1 MPTSSSPGAVVAV
14 DQVISSAAPRSQRVL
29 AQARFEA
36 GILLRNGEQLLV
48 SLILPAMALGAL
60 IMTSYP
66 DLAEPRIAII
76 APGVLA
82 LAVVSTAFTGQAIQ
96 TAFDRRYGV
105 LRLLA
110 TTPVGTDG
118 LLAGKALAIS
128 AVAGVQLVVLGL
140 LAAAL
145 GWRPSPVGV
154 LTAPLTAALGVWVF
168 VALALLL
175 AGAMRAEAV
184 LAVANLVWV
193 LMAGV
198 GGLLLPGDLL
208 HETVGSVV
216 RWLPSGALGDAFRDG
231 LSSAS
236 LPLIP
241 WLVLLAWGVLLSL
254 AVVRTFRWRD

>member
-1 MPTSSSPGAVVAV
+1 MTSDRATGTPTPSPRARRVA
-14 DQVISSAAPRSQRVL
+14 

-48 SLILPAMALGAL
+48 ALVLPALALVAL
-60 IMTSYP
+60 VRAPYP
-66 DLAEPRIAII
+66 ELPEPRIAFV

-105 LRLLA
+105 LRMLA

-118 LLAGKALAIS
+118 LLAGKAVAIS
-128 AVAGVQLVVLGL
+128 VIAALQLVVLGL
-140 LAAAL
+140 LACAL
-145 GWRPSPVGV
+145 GWRPDPVGLL
-154 LTAPLTAALGVWVF
+154 LTPVTAALGVWVF

-193 LMAGV
+193 LLAGA
-198 GGLLLPGDLL
+198 GGLLLPG
-208 HETVGSVV
+208 TTFGSIGEIV
-216 RWLPSGALGDAFRDG
+216 RWLPSGALGDAFRG
-231 LSSAS
+231 QLTHGSV
-236 LPLIP
+236 PLLP
-241 WLVLLAWGVLLSL
+241 WLVLIVWGVVLSL